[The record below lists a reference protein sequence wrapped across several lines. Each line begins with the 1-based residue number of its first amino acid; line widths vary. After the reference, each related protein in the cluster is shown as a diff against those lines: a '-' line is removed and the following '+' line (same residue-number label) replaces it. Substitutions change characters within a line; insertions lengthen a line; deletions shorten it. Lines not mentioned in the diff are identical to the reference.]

1 MAQFYGNEQIQ
12 HTLHQMLL
20 RDRAPHGFLFY
31 GETGLGKKTLAKQFL
46 AELLCTGTEKPCGSC
61 KSCKMLADGVHPD
74 VRFVEHSGKRN
85 GFSVDTVRE
94 VCVDLAS
101 PPNEG
106 NAKCYVFGDC
116 DAMDTRT
123 QNLLLKAVEEPPAYG
138 YFIFTATSPA
148 SLLPTVCLLYTSDA
162 ADD

>member
-61 KSCKMLADGVHPD
+61 KSCKMLADGVHPTAMGHELIA
-74 VRFVEHSGKRN
+74 R
-85 GFSVDTVRE
+85 
-94 VCVDLAS
+94 AWM
-101 PPNEG
+101 
-106 NAKCYVFGDC
+106 
-116 DAMDTRT
+116 DAFAQLRR
-123 QNLLLKAVEEPPAYG
+123 L
-138 YFIFTATSPA
+138 
-148 SLLPTVCLLYTSDA
+148 
-162 ADD
+162 

>member
-74 VRFVEHSGKRN
+74 VRFVEHRRQAKRLFRGHGAGGVRGSGIAAQR
-85 GFSVDTVRE
+85 GQCQV
-94 VCVDLAS
+94 L
-101 PPNEG
+101 
-106 NAKCYVFGDC
+106 
-116 DAMDTRT
+116 
-123 QNLLLKAVEEPPAYG
+123 
-138 YFIFTATSPA
+138 
-148 SLLPTVCLLYTSDA
+148 CLWGL
-162 ADD
+162 

>member
-61 KSCKMLADGVHPD
+61 KSCKRAVCGTQRQAKRLFRGHGAGGV
-74 VRFVEHSGKRN
+74 RGSGIAAQR
-85 GFSVDTVRE
+85 GQCQV
-94 VCVDLAS
+94 L
-101 PPNEG
+101 
-106 NAKCYVFGDC
+106 
-116 DAMDTRT
+116 
-123 QNLLLKAVEEPPAYG
+123 
-138 YFIFTATSPA
+138 
-148 SLLPTVCLLYTSDA
+148 CLWGL
-162 ADD
+162 